1 MKQEF
6 KIEGEY
12 IELIQLLKALGIAE
26 TGGHAK
32 YIVEQGE
39 VIRNGEVETRKRAK
53 LIPGDIIE
61 IDDLRIILVK
71 SKKCDSQELN
81 YFFLLPFSFFETFF
95 LLPSLLFF

>member
-53 LIPGDIIE
+53 LIPGDVIE
-61 IDDLRIILVK
+61 IDDLRIIL
-71 SKKCDSQELN
+71 D
-81 YFFLLPFSFFETFF
+81 
-95 LLPSLLFF
+95 